1 MKKNVFLI
9 IILFN
14 ALSFVFIS
22 CEKEKETENDNE
34 DNSRISSW
42 TNAGILKVNTTA
54 HSSVIHNNFLY
65 IIGGSDGSSTYDLKS
80 IYYCSINSDE
90 TLGNWVDGP
99 NLSEQRSNLS
109 ALVNNDFLYVIG
121 GFGGPLSNYIEY
133 ALINSDGS
141 IGNWQTTNAYD
152 IDRLAHETVIY
163 NQYIYVL
170 GGLDKSF
177 NSLSS
182 VQYSKINSDGSL
194 EDWNSTTS
202 IDFAIHDFTC
212 IAYKDYMYSIGG
224 NTDNNI
230 QIDKVQYAAISS
242 DGSIGEWSDLN
253 PLPVTLTAHTAFCK
267 DGYVYLLGGYNN
279 AIYYAKINTD
289 GTINKWEKNL
299 NSFET
304 ARGNHSSNVNNDI
317 IYIIGG
323 STGNANNLLSD
334 IQKASFVE

>member
-1 MKKNVFLI
+1 MKRIVFLS

-14 ALSFVFIS
+14 TLSFVFIS
-22 CEKEKETENDNE
+22 CEKENDDEN
-34 DNSRISSW
+34 NSRISSW
-42 TNAGILKVNTTA
+42 TAIQSLKGKSVA
-54 HSSVIHNNFLY
+54 HSSVIHNDFLY
-65 IIGGSDGSSTYDLKS
+65 IIGGSDGSNTYDLKS
-80 IYYCSINSDE
+80 LYYCSINSGG

-133 ALINSDGS
+133 ALIDPDGS
-141 IGNWQTTNAYD
+141 IGNWQTTKAYD

-177 NSLSS
+177 NSLSN

-194 EDWNSTTS
+194 GDWNSTTS
-202 IDFAIHDFTC
+202 IDFEIHDFTC
-212 IAYKDYMYSIGG
+212 IAYKGYLYSIGG
-224 NTDNNI
+224 NTDNNNE
-230 QIDKVQYAAISS
+230 IDNVQYAAISS
-242 DGSIGEWSDLN
+242 DGSLGEWSDLN
-253 PLPVTLTAHTAFCK
+253 PLPVPLTAHTAFCK
-267 DGYVYLLGGYNN
+267 DGYVYVLGGYNN
-279 AIYYAKINTD
+279 SIYYAKINTD
-289 GTINKWEKNL
+289 GTISKWEKDL
-299 NSFET
+299 NSFMT

-323 STGNANNLLSD
+323 SGNGGEVLSD
-334 IQKASFVE
+334 IQKASFVK